1 MDKYLKQKIKRK
13 PVDPLERHMNLM
25 EGIKQL
31 DRSPVPMNSDLA
43 ERVVKDLPVD
53 RIKSESVPVKSLNEF
68 QAEVAKRQALDA
80 LKQPDNVLD
89 YSDWLKKPKAA
100 DLPEKTINYNDIR
113 KDYNKMKKAGKGL
126 GKLGMIG
133 GLVGAGL
140 AGSASDAMADVLV
153 PGGVEGAGAG
163 SDLPVQD
170 DTAQINMLA
179 DSSTD
184 PNIRRM
190 ALQELRNRGRQ

>member
-1 MDKYLKQKIKRK
+1 
-13 PVDPLERHMNLM
+13 
-25 EGIKQL
+25 
-31 DRSPVPMNSDLA
+31 
-43 ERVVKDLPVD
+43 
-53 RIKSESVPVKSLNEF
+53 
-68 QAEVAKRQALDA
+68 
-80 LKQPDNVLD
+80 
-89 YSDWLKKPKAA
+89 
-100 DLPEKTINYNDIR
+100 
-113 KDYNKMKKAGKGL
+113 MKKAGKGL

-179 DSSTD
+179 NSSTD
-184 PNIRRM
+184 PDLRKK
-190 ALQELRNRGRQ
+190 ALQELRKRAFQELPNRGR

>member
-13 PVDPLERHMNLM
+13 PVDPIERRINLM

-31 DRSPVPMNSDLA
+31 DRSPVPMNSDFS
-43 ERVVKDLPVD
+43 EKVVKDLPVD
-53 RIKSESVPVKSLNEF
+53 RIKSESIPVKSLNEF

-113 KDYNKMKKAGKGL
+113 KDYNKMKRAGTGL
-126 GKLGMIG
+126 KKLGMIG

-190 ALQELRNRGRQ
+190 ALQELRNRGR